1 LDSSWEVLEMSASKF
16 AATKKSNPCPVCDRI
31 DGKCRTLSDDPVV
44 LCGHT
49 QQGHEPSGWKYVK
62 PAKNPVWSV
71 FALDDGQSTQSWQ
84 DRLEARNKRNA
95 ARESE
100 KAERAAKLKPVTQRD
115 AEYRAHPKTL
125 STARYQGLKARGL
138 TDAEIQFAIDQHW
151 LWDFPGRK
159 GFAIAALSVD
169 GLIQGCQIANDNRDP
184 KYIWH
189 SKDGSGH
196 IPETGEMP
204 LFIWIHPDAD
214 RSALRLNGCEGG
226 LKSLVAALKHWRAGD
241 IQTAF
246 VGAAGGH
253 FGEKSLTAL
262 LKSVGIKSLSFAP
275 DAGAVENPSLMA
287 SYEGFF
293 KTCWNLG
300 YKPTV
305 RWWGQYSKPGR
316 DLDELDG
323 TENVRKLSG
332 AQFLDL
338 AKWWA
343 LKKFTPDQVVAG
355 EFCNFP
361 TPQAGQLL
369 AIKAGLGAGKT
380 HRSIEILK
388 QLDRGAIVLT
398 PTNNLGKNFVGRAT
412 RAGLKYVYHLQ
423 SEAGRSMLRDKS
435 ASFVLCPDSIIH
447 LDDPATFAGRIV
459 IVDEAMQNWVAFL
472 QRPTA
477 IKNYRTAAIEA
488 LKQGLAAAYAIILLD
503 GNLTD
508 RGCEWWAEFA
518 EKTVVKVAHHKP
530 DAAAFDVRFMDAP
543 DPAKLFEVMQSLA
556 LSNVTG
562 IENHPFAFVTDSK
575 RDAVAAH
582 ARFEA
587 LGLKGYCL
595 SSDTDDEPWVAEF
608 LSDTDGFI
616 DRERPDYLILSPSG
630 GSGLDINIR
639 GYFSYVF
646 QLGRGVNLCDD
657 LSQHIAR
664 IRDPQAKRIIWVAT
678 VGLPA
683 GNPIT
688 ETSEQQ
694 IHAAIAEY
702 YTADITSA
710 MGEKSG
716 RAALL
721 QLRDSLDA
729 LFKPQAPLIAAQNLE
744 TKHLRALY
752 REMLI
757 TAGHAVKSGEAKA
770 KSKSAQS
777 EQADMKL
784 THRMNHARAIEAAET
799 LTDQEAAKLQE
810 KSGLNLQERTLIARW
825 YLLNALPGIETS
837 EEWQDCSQVKINA
850 AGRTDEARY
859 KFIDDLIESRMI
871 SKARSF
877 WMWQNPESAKLIQR
891 DRWQKLLGGE
901 EFKRLKSTELY
912 LETLRRCG
920 LEAVLNCDVIS
931 KDLPCVQNFLQNCR
945 KKANRLKL
953 GLSTKALNNSRL
965 LSDLIEPLGLV
976 LFEAEKHNGRSERR
990 YRIESEIP
998 QSVVDAIG
1006 VKMTE
1011 KIEKINAEK
1020 VDSADRQ
1027 NADSESVRG
1036 ATGHTDFSYKER
1048 SQTCSNQADQNS
1060 TVEAPPHG
1068 WMDEES
1074 LEDIRALWSAADTDE
1089 ARAALR
1095 QLIPP
1100 DALESAIAS

>member
-1 LDSSWEVLEMSASKF
+1 MSAF
-16 AATKKSNPCPVCDRI
+16 QYANRSNPCPICSGI
-31 DGKCRTLSDDPVV
+31 KGKCRTNDEPLAF
-44 LCGHT
+44 CGYPPQYPPT
-49 QQGHEPSGWKYVK
+49 GWKQI
-62 PAKNPVWSV
+62 PAKNPVWAV
-71 FALDDGQSTQSWQ
+71 FAPDDGNDTQSWQ
-84 DRLEARNKRNA
+84 DRLEAYNKRRA
-95 ARESE
+95 AQKQKDDQRI
-100 KAERAAKLKPVTQRD
+100 AKLKPVAQRD

-125 STARYQGLKARGL
+125 STARYQSLKERKL
-138 TDAEIQFAIDQHW
+138 TDAEIQFAIENHW

-159 GFAIAALSVD
+159 GFAISALSVD
-169 GLIQGCQIANDNRDP
+169 GLIQGCQIANDNRNP

-214 RSALRLNGCEGG
+214 RSALRWTGCEGG
-226 LKSLVAALKHWRAGD
+226 LKSLVAALKHWRTGD
-241 IQTAF
+241 IQQAF

-253 FGEKSLTAL
+253 FQQKTLNAL
-262 LKSVGIKSLSFAP
+262 LDAIPFKSIDFAP

-287 SYEGFF
+287 SYGGFF
-293 KTCWNLG
+293 KICWQRDC
-300 YKPTV
+300 KPIIK
-305 RWWGQYSKPGR
+305 WWGQYSKPER
-316 DLDELDG
+316 DVDELDG
-323 TENVRKLSG
+323 TENVRTLSG
-332 AQFLDL
+332 TQFLDL
-338 AKWWA
+338 AKWHG
-343 LKKFTPDQVVAG
+343 LKKFTPEQILTG

-447 LDDPATFAGRIV
+447 LDPDTFADRIV
-459 IVDEAMQNWVAFL
+459 IVDESMQNWVAFL

-477 IKNYRTAAIEA
+477 IKNYRTAAIDT
-488 LKQGLAAAYAIILLD
+488 LKQGLAAAHSIVLLD

-508 RGCEWWAEFA
+508 KGCEWWAEFA
-518 EKTVVKVAHHKP
+518 GKDVVKVVHHKT
-530 DAAAFDVRFMDAP
+530 DAAVFDIQFLDTP
-543 DPAKLFEVMQSLA
+543 DPAGLFEAMQAIA
-556 LSNVTG
+556 LSNVAG
-562 IENHPFAFVTDSK
+562 LESHPIAFVTDSK
-575 RDAVAAH
+575 EDAMAAYK
-582 ARFEA
+582 RFEA

-595 SSDTDDEPWVAEF
+595 CSDTDDEPWVAGF
-608 LSDTDGFI
+608 LANTDGFI
-616 DRERPDYLILSPSG
+616 GSERPDYLILSPSG

-664 IRDPQAKRIIWVAT
+664 IRDPQAKRIVWVNS
-678 VGLPA
+678 VGLPQ

-688 ETSEQQ
+688 ETAEQQ
-694 IHAAIAEY
+694 INAAIKDY
-702 YTADITSA
+702 LTADATGA
-710 MGEKSG
+710 MDEQADRSEVH
-716 RAALL
+716 
-721 QLRDSLDA
+721 QLIDSLIDQM
-729 LFKPQAPLIAAQNLE
+729 KPHAPLIAVQNLE
-744 TKHLRALY
+744 TKHLRVFY

-757 TAGHAVKSGEAKA
+757 TAGHAITTVNGKP
-770 KSKSAQS
+770 KSKGAQS

-784 THRMNHARAIEAAET
+784 THRMDHARAIAAAET
-799 LTDQEAAKLQE
+799 ITNQEAAKLQE
-810 KSGLNLQERTLIARW
+810 KSGRNLQERTLLDRW
-825 YLLNALPGIETS
+825 RLLNDLPGIETS

-859 KFIDDLIESRMI
+859 KFIDDLIRNRLI

-877 WMWQNPESAKLIQR
+877 WMWQHPSETKLIQR
-891 DRWQKLLGGE
+891 DRWQKLLSGE

-920 LEAVLNCDVIS
+920 LEAVLSLDTLS
-931 KDLPCVQNFLQNCR
+931 SEAAAVQSFLQNCR
-945 KKANRLKL
+945 KKSNRLKL
-953 GLSTKALNNSRL
+953 GLSTKAVKNSRL

-976 LFEAEKHNGRSERR
+976 LVMVEDSKNGKPRS
-990 YRIESEIP
+990 YRVESEIP
-998 QSVVDAIG
+998 QSVMDATG

-1020 VDSADRQ
+1020 VDPADRQ
-1027 NADSESVRG
+1027 SADDEGVRG
-1036 ATGHTDFSYKER
+1036 SAGRHSFSYKER
-1048 SQTCSNQADQNS
+1048 RQTCAESEM
-1060 TVEAPPHG
+1060 VETSIDAPSG

-1074 LEDIRALWSAADTDE
+1074 LEDIRALWNAADTDE
-1089 ARAALR
+1089 AREAIQ
-1095 QLIPP
+1095 QLIPS